1 MEKVIVRFDAK
12 DFHKLEHIPKFI
24 HTWNYAREEN
34 IEDGEFGSITS
45 PEIKFVFIVNK
56 AE

>member
-1 MEKVIVRFDAK
+1 MDKVIIRFDAK
-12 DFHKLEHIPKFI
+12 DFHKLEHIPKFM

-34 IEDGEFGSITS
+34 IENGEFGSITA
-45 PEIKFVFIVNK
+45 EGIKFVFIVNK